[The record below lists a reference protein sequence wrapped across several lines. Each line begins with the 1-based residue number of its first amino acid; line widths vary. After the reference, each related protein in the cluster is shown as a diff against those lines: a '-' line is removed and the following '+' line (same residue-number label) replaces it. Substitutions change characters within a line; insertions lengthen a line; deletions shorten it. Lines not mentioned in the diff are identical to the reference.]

1 MSNGQPSAQ
10 PVQWQS
16 VVVAVAVIA
25 VVGGIALAA
34 IAKYSTVDEALK
46 FWSALSGL
54 VGLITGA
61 FVTYFFSRGTI
72 QQAQQEK
79 SQAQQE
85 KSQAIQQTQAATADK
100 MTALQAVGVLAGHMD
115 KDSFQQLKETEP
127 VVTRT
132 FSPGFR
138 G

>member
-1 MSNGQPSAQ
+1 MSNNQPPTQTVA
-10 PVQWQS
+10 WQS
-16 VVVAVAVIA
+16 VVVAVAVIG
-25 VVGGIALAA
+25 VVGAIAITA

-46 FWSALSGL
+46 LWSALSGL

-61 FVTYFFSRGTI
+61 FVTYFFTRGTI

-79 SQAQQE
+79 SQA
-85 KSQAIQQTQAATADK
+85 IQQTRIATAEK
-100 MTALQAVGVLAGHMD
+100 TTALQAAGVLAGHMD

-127 VVTRT
+127 AVART
-132 FSPGFR
+132 FSPDFTG

>member
-1 MSNGQPSAQ
+1 MSNGQPPTQ

-25 VVGGIALAA
+25 VVGGIAIAA
-34 IAKYSTVDEALK
+34 IVKYSTVDEALK

-79 SQAQQE
+79 SQA
-85 KSQAIQQTQAATADK
+85 IQQTQAATAEK
-100 MTALQAVGVLAGHMD
+100 TTALQAAGVLAGHMD
-115 KDSFQQLKETEP
+115 QASFQQLKETEP
-127 VVTRT
+127 VVART
-132 FSPGFR
+132 FSPDFR

>member
-1 MSNGQPSAQ
+1 MSGNQPPTQTVS
-10 PVQWQS
+10 WQS

-25 VVGGIALAA
+25 VVGGIAITA
-34 IAKYSTVDEALK
+34 ITKYSTVDEALK

-72 QQAQQEK
+72 QQAQQ
-79 SQAQQE
+79 A
-85 KSQAIQQTQAATADK
+85 KSQAIQETRAAAAEKT
-100 MTALQAVGVLAGHMD
+100 TALQAAGVLAGHMD

-127 VVTRT
+127 VVART
-132 FSPGFR
+132 FSPDFTG

>member
-1 MSNGQPSAQ
+1 MSNGQPPTQ

-25 VVGGIALAA
+25 VVGGIAIAA
-34 IAKYSTVDEALK
+34 IVKYSTVDEALK

-79 SQAQQE
+79 SQA
-85 KSQAIQQTQAATADK
+85 IQQTQAATAEK
-100 MTALQAVGVLAGHMD
+100 TTALQAAGVLAGHMD
-115 KDSFQQLKETEP
+115 QASFQQLKATEP
-127 VVTRT
+127 VVART
-132 FSPGFR
+132 FSPDFR

>member
-1 MSNGQPSAQ
+1 MANDQSPTQTVS
-10 PVQWQS
+10 WQS
-16 VVVAVAVIA
+16 AVVAVAIIA
-25 VVGGIALAA
+25 VVGGIAITA

-61 FVTYFFSRGTI
+61 FVTYFFSRGNI

-79 SQAQQE
+79 SQAV
-85 KSQAIQQTQAATADK
+85 QQTQAATAEK
-100 MTALQAVGVLAGHMD
+100 TTALQAVGVLAGHMD
-115 KDSFQQLKETEP
+115 RDSFQHLKETEP
-127 VVTRT
+127 AVART
-132 FSPGFR
+132 FSPDFTG

>member
-1 MSNGQPSAQ
+1 MSNDQPAPQTVSWPSA
-10 PVQWQS
+10 
-16 VVVAVAVIA
+16 VVAVAVIA
-25 VVGGIALAA
+25 IVGAIAITA

-61 FVTYFFSRGTI
+61 FVTYFFSRGNI
-72 QQAQQEK
+72 Q
-79 SQAQQE
+79 QAQQE

-100 MTALQAVGVLAGHMD
+100 TTALQAAAVLAGHMD
-115 KDSFQQLKETEP
+115 GDSFQQLRESEP
-127 VVTRT
+127 AVART
-132 FSPGFR
+132 FSPDFTR